1 MINMTDKYFKSKAEL
16 TEFQIFEYL
25 KVAVHE
31 LAHMWFGDLVTM
43 QWWNDL
49 WLKESFAD
57 YCAGICLETLA
68 LKFKKVIK
76 NPDQAFL
83 HFLTEAINEDIQTT
97 THPIQVTVN
106 DTNDAANVF
115 DKICYRKGACFI
127 RQVAY
132 YIGEDVLKEGI
143 K

>member
-1 MINMTDKYFKSKAEL
+1 M
-16 TEFQIFEYL
+16 
-25 KVAVHE
+25 
-31 LAHMWFGDLVTM
+31 
-43 QWWNDL
+43 
-49 WLKESFAD
+49 
-57 YCAGICLETLA
+57 
-68 LKFKKVIK
+68 
-76 NPDQAFL
+76 
-83 HFLTEAINEDIQTT
+83 HFLTEAISEDTQTT

-143 K
+143 KQYFAKYSYQNTEL